1 MRAPLEA
8 SRKSRSTEGRAA
20 SGRFMAEPIIAAG
33 NRLCGG
39 PAVSRAVPQ
48 LRFVLLAVFVLA
60 VAAFVAAGGLEV
72 LELEALKARYDALED
87 VYATRPALTVAFF
100 FLVYVGLA
108 TSSLPGGAVLTLLAG
123 ALFGVL
129 AGTLIVSF
137 ASSPGALAAMLL
149 ARYVLRDWV
158 RQRFGARLAALDR
171 GIARDGALYL
181 FMVRL
186 IPAIPFFVVNVG
198 MALTKMPAARY
209 YWVSQLGM
217 LPGTLVFANAGRR
230 LSEIESPGDVLSP
243 GVMGSLAL
251 LAVLVFASHKGAQL
265 LRKRKSE
272 SAPRP

>member
-1 MRAPLEA
+1 M
-8 SRKSRSTEGRAA
+8 
-20 SGRFMAEPIIAAG
+20 
-33 NRLCGG
+33 
-39 PAVSRAVPQ
+39 SRAVPQ

-87 VYATRPALTVAFF
+87 VYATRPALTVACF

-137 ASSPGALAAMLL
+137 ASSLGALAAMLL

>member
-1 MRAPLEA
+1 M
-8 SRKSRSTEGRAA
+8 
-20 SGRFMAEPIIAAG
+20 
-33 NRLCGG
+33 
-39 PAVSRAVPQ
+39 SRAVPQ

-137 ASSPGALAAMLL
+137 ASSLGALAAMLL

>member
-1 MRAPLEA
+1 M
-8 SRKSRSTEGRAA
+8 
-20 SGRFMAEPIIAAG
+20 
-33 NRLCGG
+33 
-39 PAVSRAVPQ
+39 SRAVPQ

-72 LELEALKARYDALED
+72 LELEALKARFDALED

-137 ASSPGALAAMLL
+137 ASSLGALAAMLL

-186 IPAIPFFVVNVG
+186 IPAIPFFAVNVG